1 MTKGIREFANAT
13 FVNQLPTLKEQGPTE
28 FRREVMTLITMAFG
42 ISVASAATH
51 YNHAFKTAKAADPKS
66 VEGLGRAADKKG
78 GRKPI
83 HLVNVVK
90 AKSGE
95 VVATGVSRGAAATLI
110 ATAAA
115 KGKAKLVVQEPVAV
129 EVVVET
135 AVAET
140 APATEANV
148 VAINTAPAVETAVQA
163 EALPA

>member
-13 FVNQLPTLKEQGPTE
+13 FTNTLPQLKELGATG
-28 FRREVMTLITMAFG
+28 FRAEVMNLIVLAFG

-51 YNHAFKTAKAADPKS
+51 YNHALKQARLMDPKS
-66 VEGLGRAADKKG
+66 VEGLGRPEDKKG
-78 GRKPI
+78 GRKPV

-115 KGKAKLVVQEPVAV
+115 KGKAKLAIQEPAA
-129 EVVVET
+129 E
-135 AVAET
+135 AVAEA
-140 APATEANV
+140 APAAEANV
-148 VAINTAPAVETAVQA
+148 VAIDTAPALEVADVQGV
-163 EALPA
+163 PA